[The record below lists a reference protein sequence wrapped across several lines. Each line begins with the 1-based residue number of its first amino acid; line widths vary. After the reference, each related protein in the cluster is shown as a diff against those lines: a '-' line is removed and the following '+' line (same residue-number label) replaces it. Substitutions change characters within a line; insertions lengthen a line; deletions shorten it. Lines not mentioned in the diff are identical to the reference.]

1 MKKFCLFSVMMMA
14 LALASCSSKDEGWKS
29 ILDKDLSHWRIY
41 QSYQHANGF
50 DGRVPVDE
58 AGGKL
63 APIGYDKNLDN
74 LFTVT
79 EEEGEPVLHNDGPTY
94 GCVISN
100 ESYRNYHHR

>member
-1 MKKFCLFSVMMMA
+1 MKKFCLFSVMMTA
-14 LALASCSSKDEGWKS
+14 LALASCLSKDEGWKS

-58 AGGKL
+58 AGEKL

-79 EEEGEPVLHNDGPTY
+79 VTSLN
-94 GCVISN
+94 
-100 ESYRNYHHR
+100 